1 LARNGTIPEAMD
13 TRGIVKAPSSFPN
26 GCHIAEVE
34 IDPDTGAVTVPSY
47 VAVGDC
53 GTVLD
58 DTIVEA
64 QVHGGVAQGLGQALT
79 EGIVYD
85 KAGQLLSG
93 SFMDYAMPRS
103 DLVPPMTVE
112 HFPVPCKTNPL
123 GTKGTGEAGTTAAT
137 PALIN
142 AILDALP
149 AGADIEMPA
158 TAERVWRAL
167 QHKGA

>member
-1 LARNGTIPEAMD
+1 LQKQGVIAETMD
-13 TRGIVKAPSSFPN
+13 TRGTVKAPSSFPN

-34 IDPDTGAVTVPSY
+34 IDPDTGAVSVSSY

-53 GTVLD
+53 GTVLNE
-58 DTIVEA
+58 TIVEA
-64 QVHGGVAQGLGQALT
+64 QVHGGVAQGLGQALI
-79 EGIVYD
+79 EGVVYD
-85 KAGQLLSG
+85 RAGQLLTG

-112 HFPVPCKTNPL
+112 HFPVPCTTNPL

-149 AGADIEMPA
+149 PGASIEMPA
-158 TAERVWRAL
+158 TPERVWRAL
-167 QHKGA
+167 QQARG